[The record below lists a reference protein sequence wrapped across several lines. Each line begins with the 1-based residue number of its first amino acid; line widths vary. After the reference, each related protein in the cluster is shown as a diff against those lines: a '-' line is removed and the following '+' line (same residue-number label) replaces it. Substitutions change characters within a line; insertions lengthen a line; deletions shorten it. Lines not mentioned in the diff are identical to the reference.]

1 VASGQLQGK
10 VALVTGSASGIGRA
24 ITERFV
30 SEGASVVAADIDEAA
45 STKRSPD
52 LPAAFARLTS
62 A

>member
-1 VASGQLQGK
+1 

-30 SEGASVVAADIDEAA
+30 SEGARVVAADIDEAA